1 MPLRLPSALRR
12 LFSLTLT
19 LLSLAAPLSAEDD
32 IQRLDTGDDGRGWEA
47 VGRIDMA
54 GAGFCTGALIAPDL
68 VLTAAHCLFDAQ
80 GDAQI
85 DPARMTFRAG
95 WRNGRAEAY
104 RGVRRAVVH
113 PDFINLHDDRLARI
127 AHDLALLQ
135 LDQPIRSNR
144 IVPFDTATALTTGA
158 EVELVSYAQGRS
170 EAPSLQDV
178 CHVLEQRDGVAMIDC
193 AVNFGASGAPVF
205 VAARDGMQIASV
217 VSAKAA
223 VGGMPVALGVDL
235 ARPLAE
241 LRAAFDTPQTIRKAD
256 IGAKFLRP

>member
-1 MPLRLPSALRR
+1 MRLPFALRS
-12 LFSLTLT
+12 LFGPLLA
-19 LLSLAAPLSAEDD
+19 LLSLTAPLSAGDD
-32 IQRLDTGDDGRGWEA
+32 LQRLDTGDDGRGWEA

-68 VLTAAHCLFDAQ
+68 VLTAAHCLFDR
-80 GDAQI
+80 DNDVQI

-104 RGVRRAVVH
+104 RGIRRAVVH
-113 PDFINLHDDRLARI
+113 PEFISLHDDSLARI

-144 IVPFDTATALTTGA
+144 IVPFATATILPTGA

-205 VAARDGMQIASV
+205 LAARDGMQIASV
-217 VSAKAA
+217 VSAKAD
-223 VGGMPVALGVDL
+223 VGGTPVALGVDL

-241 LRAAFDTPQTIRKAD
+241 LLTAFERPQEIRKAD